1 LRISAFGVIA
11 IWNHLNRLLRPR
23 PAHLLLPVAKR
34 STPMQTRPSD
44 DATAGEGQTDDRSHY
59 AHGRARGITLADAY
73 REHAPGIY
81 RYLCAKTGDPSVAE
95 DLTQEVFAQAA
106 SLSEPL
112 TSPGLLYLIAR
123 RRFIDRVREN
133 HRRGTY
139 VSMDSDLAGE
149 IQCRVCYPGFAR
161 EIREAVLS
169 LSPCQRR
176 VFVMR
181 LLEGRSFA
189 DIASE
194 LCVSEPACRKR
205 FDRARELVRARLA
218 CDGFPAASD
227 L

>member
-1 LRISAFGVIA
+1 MASLSVA
-11 IWNHLNRLLRPR
+11 RPVTQNEFDR
-23 PAHLLLPVAKR
+23 TSIDESSPQEGGAATKRASGDVADG
-34 STPMQTRPSD
+34 ML
-44 DATAGEGQTDDRSHY
+44 
-59 AHGRARGITLADAY
+59 GRAY

-81 RYLCAKTGDPSVAE
+81 RYLCAKTGDPGVAE

-106 SLSEPL
+106 SLSEPP

-133 HRRGTY
+133 HRRGACI
-139 VSMDSDLAGE
+139 SLDSDLAGE
-149 IQCRVCYPGFAR
+149 VQSRVCYPGFAR

-189 DIASE
+189 DIANE

-218 CDGFPAASD
+218 CDGFAALSD